1 MTATDKILKKISDCI
16 DENRYEDIETD
27 RFELKDL
34 STKSDWTELYRTVNA
49 FLNTN
54 GGIVIVGVK
63 DKNNEKNKSKRFY
76 KFTGFNYDDEAKVKE
91 IPELFTDKSGN
102 KLDLKQYF
110 PNSELRDFRD
120 GKVLILYVEK
130 LPEDEKYVFYNS
142 IAYKRNLT
150 GDHKID
156 EKELVAHEE
165 LLHEYL
171 LSQEL
176 SILENVSIN
185 NLNIEKINQY
195 IIKLNRGKT
204 VETLKSDIN
213 SALSFLNRKSFIR
226 NDKPTLLGYLVCG
239 DYPEDYISGKCEVDC
254 YVKSPQNTIE
264 DKLILRNNII
274 PLMEDSIGFLYKNIK
289 VGISRIN
296 GGTAIPEY
304 PEELLEETINNAL
317 AHRDYKSNR
326 FCIIEIEPDKQI
338 TVRNPGSFRETQKIC
353 IDTEFG
359 KIRRIIPTQYSRNPK
374 LTDLLKSFDRWEG
387 KGKGLSSLTDACLNN
402 TIDIPYYQM
411 NDNEI
416 KLFIPKGKVLDDAMQ
431 MWFSGFSDYILQKNR
446 QALTEDEKT
455 ILSYFYKSEL
465 MNNIDNY
472 TILLTTDNN
481 HKMLIS
487 NLEAKGL
494 LIRSR
499 QSPEYYPI
507 FLIDR
512 VLAKTDFSDELY
524 SIFADD
530 FLKLHDEQR
539 QVLNL
544 IYQFNFYSAS
554 QKLNANFIA
563 NTLFI
568 KNYSKIS
575 DVTLFEKY
583 KSKIKNTLRQLEK
596 QNYLVRKNDKPDFII
611 NHKYL

>member
-16 DENRYEDIETD
+16 DESRYEEVETD

-63 DKNNEKNKSKRFY
+63 DKNNEKDKSKRFY

-91 IPELFTDKSGN
+91 IPKLFTNKSGN
-102 KLDLKQYF
+102 KLDLEQYF

-130 LPEDEKYVFYNS
+130 LPEDEKYAFYNS
-142 IAYKRNLT
+142 VAYKRNLT
-150 GDHKID
+150 GDHRID
-156 EKELVAHEE
+156 DKELIARDE
-165 LLHEYL
+165 LLQEYE

-176 SILENVSIN
+176 SLLEDVDIN
-185 NLNIEKINQY
+185 NLNVEKINQY
-195 IIKLNRGKT
+195 IIKLNRGKA

-213 SALSFLNRKSFIR
+213 SALSFLNRKCFIR
-226 NDKPTLLGYLVCG
+226 NNKPTLLGYLVCG

-274 PLMEDSIGFLYKNIK
+274 SLMEDSIGFLYKNIK
-289 VGISRIN
+289 VGVRRIN
-296 GGTAIPEY
+296 GGTAVPEY
-304 PEELLEETINNAL
+304 PDELLEETINNAL

-326 FCIIEIEPDKQI
+326 FCIIEIEPEKQI
-338 TVRNPGSFRETQKIC
+338 TVRNPGNFRETQKIC

-402 TIDIPYYQM
+402 TIDMPYYQL
-411 NDNEI
+411 NSNEI
-416 KLFIPKGKVLDDAMQ
+416 KLFIPKGKVLDDAMEI
-431 MWFSGFSDYILQKNR
+431 WLSGFADYILQKNK
-446 QALTEDEKT
+446 QELSEEEKT
-455 ILSYFYKSEL
+455 ILCYFYKSEL
-465 MNNIDNY
+465 MNNIENF

-487 NLEAKGL
+487 KLETKGL
-494 LIRSR
+494 ITKST
-499 QSPEYYPI
+499 QSPEYFPI
-507 FLIDR
+507 YLIDR
-512 VLAKTDFSDELY
+512 VLAKTDFSDDLY
-524 SIFADD
+524 SIFTDD
-530 FLKLHDEQR
+530 FLKLHDEHR

-544 IYQFNFYSAS
+544 IYQFNTYSAS

-583 KSKIKNTLRQLEK
+583 KSKIKNTLKQLEK
-596 QNYLVRKNDKPDFII
+596 QNYLIRKNDKPDFII
-611 NHKYL
+611 NQKYI